1 MSSTSCQNISIASKP
16 SSFQLEDLKLLPIP
30 VICIFGMFTNIM
42 SVIILTNSKIRNYST
57 FKYMLATSISNFFY
71 LLLMMP
77 SALENCSAYC
87 SFILTTYWFN
97 FLRLYLFIYLTSCL
111 AIFSILADI
120 VLSLKY
126 YQIITNKL
134 YEDNV
139 SPVKK
144 IIFLL
149 SFISIL
155 YYLPTVFL
163 NSIENCNNQKEEEQY
178 GIANKE
184 DLNFPIEMLLHTIR
198 LILVFVILTVI
209 NILNCIKYNELTKN
223 KIIIKNNRIRAISVV
238 PSTSNQMASQS
249 IDIKLVNV
257 TKKKKKITLMVI
269 VKSGISF
276 LGLIPLTVFM
286 SLRNAQI
293 YDDGTVLGLVLYSLL
308 LMSNSLNL
316 FVYYWFNSLFKSI
329 LKSYFKRLF

>member
-1 MSSTSCQNISIASKP
+1 MSSVSCQNISITSKP

-30 VICIFGMFTNIM
+30 IICIFGMFSNII

-71 LLLMMP
+71 LLLIMP
-77 SALENCSAYC
+77 STLENCSTYC
-87 SFILTTYWFN
+87 SFILKTYWFN

-111 AIFSILADI
+111 AIFSILVDI

-139 SPVKK
+139 SPVKR

-149 SFISIL
+149 TIISIL
-155 YYLPTVFL
+155 YYLPAVFL
-163 NSIENCNNQKEEEQY
+163 NSIENCQNNQREEQY
-178 GIANKE
+178 EIANK
-184 DLNFPIEMLLHTIR
+184 DLNFSIEMILHTIR

-223 KIIIKNNRIRAISVV
+223 KILIKNNRIRAISVV
-238 PSTSNQMASQS
+238 PSTSNQIPSQPV
-249 IDIKLVNV
+249 DVKLVNI
-257 TKKKKKITLMVI
+257 TKKKKKLILMVI

-276 LGLIPLTVFM
+276 LGLIPLTIFM
-286 SLRNAQI
+286 ALRNAQN
-293 YDDGTVLGLVLYSLL
+293 YDDGSILGLVLYSLL
-308 LMSNSLNL
+308 LISNSLNL
-316 FVYYWFNSLFKSI
+316 FVYYWFNSLFKSV

>member
-1 MSSTSCQNISIASKP
+1 MPSLWCQNVSTTSKP
-16 SSFQLEDLKLLPIP
+16 NSFQLEDLKLLPILI
-30 VICIFGMFTNIM
+30 ICIFGMFTNII

-184 DLNFPIEMLLHTIR
+184 ELNFPIEMLLHTIR

-257 TKKKKKITLMVI
+257 TKKKKKNNIN
-269 VKSGISF
+269 G
-276 LGLIPLTVFM
+276 
-286 SLRNAQI
+286 
-293 YDDGTVLGLVLYSLL
+293 YS
-308 LMSNSLNL
+308 
-316 FVYYWFNSLFKSI
+316 
-329 LKSYFKRLF
+329 